1 MSNAKNRHSY
11 FKGNQGKPEPTLYQY
26 EAEDIAWHMVEKI
39 ISLTVSNSFKQKV
52 EKQVYDECYTYLID
66 TLNTYL
72 NSQFIT
78 IDKEDEKKRENDTF
92 PNFEI
97 EEKIEENTINSILN
111 NNSLTVDLQNKY
123 FGNYYRGENN
133 WEIINEPNS
142 SEYDRYSSTLI
153 NYIIPE
159 NKPQENIPVSKLEK
173 VEEEAQLTSSNFKI
187 SRRSRNID
195 LKKLRL
201 SQTGD
206 QIIKKRNMGEI
217 MNKFSF
223 HDISIEEA
231 PSEIFKDII
240 DLKELRLEKET
251 ELKKKEEETKQRLKA
266 LKKVEEQ
273 KKEEGQ
279 LKKQYEKK
287 KLTIDP
293 NGDIVFIKGYKI
305 ETLAKEFLSIKS
317 NMKMLKTEKQEI
329 PPAIEKAE
337 IINTENNITTPNI
350 NKEKKRRRSS
360 LPKLDI
366 KDKDKEKEK
375 ETDNNNNKNV
385 LPNLEKKTIQNSLEK
400 KIERGP
406 ISLSGSCFDRIHLE
420 IGVSMKENKKFK
432 TGGKDFFI
440 KYNKYSIETYN
451 KKLKDT
457 LSANKTQYNMF
468 SNSEL
473 KKDFNFNE
481 SVTSNFNQGS
491 QTSIMFK
498 KSNITDMNSIKT
510 FEMTS
515 SLNPLIKLNGTS
527 SLRLTMN
534 DLDLISESEIANFKQ
549 HRKNIFKEKTKSLGN
564 KELNEMNKFT
574 STLVSNDKWG
584 SNILGNGKKL
594 VPIKMPNK
602 PLKKEIEREIG
613 KHNIVTRNRG
623 MHNIAQFSQTMR
635 ETNNIFSNI
644 N

>member
-366 KDKDKEKEK
+366 KDKDKDKENEK
-375 ETDNNNNKNV
+375 DNNNNKNV
-385 LPNLEKKTIQNSLEK
+385 LPSLEKKTIQNSLEK

-491 QTSIMFK
+491 QTSTMFK

>member
-1 MSNAKNRHSY
+1 M
-11 FKGNQGKPEPTLYQY
+11 
-26 EAEDIAWHMVEKI
+26 
-39 ISLTVSNSFKQKV
+39 
-52 EKQVYDECYTYLID
+52 
-66 TLNTYL
+66 
-72 NSQFIT
+72 
-78 IDKEDEKKRENDTF
+78 
-92 PNFEI
+92 
-97 EEKIEENTINSILN
+97 
-111 NNSLTVDLQNKY
+111 
-123 FGNYYRGENN
+123 
-133 WEIINEPNS
+133 
-142 SEYDRYSSTLI
+142 
-153 NYIIPE
+153 
-159 NKPQENIPVSKLEK
+159 
-173 VEEEAQLTSSNFKI
+173 
-187 SRRSRNID
+187 
-195 LKKLRL
+195 
-201 SQTGD
+201 
-206 QIIKKRNMGEI
+206 
-217 MNKFSF
+217 
-223 HDISIEEA
+223 
-231 PSEIFKDII
+231 
-240 DLKELRLEKET
+240 
-251 ELKKKEEETKQRLKA
+251 
-266 LKKVEEQ
+266 KKVEEQ

-613 KHNIVTRNRG
+613 KYNIVTRNRG

>member
-1 MSNAKNRHSY
+1 MSNVKNRHSY

-366 KDKDKEKEK
+366 KDKDKDKENEK
-375 ETDNNNNKNV
+375 DNNNNKNV
-385 LPNLEKKTIQNSLEK
+385 LPSLEKKTIQNSLEK

-491 QTSIMFK
+491 QTSTMFK

>member
-1 MSNAKNRHSY
+1 
-11 FKGNQGKPEPTLYQY
+11 
-26 EAEDIAWHMVEKI
+26 
-39 ISLTVSNSFKQKV
+39 
-52 EKQVYDECYTYLID
+52 
-66 TLNTYL
+66 
-72 NSQFIT
+72 
-78 IDKEDEKKRENDTF
+78 
-92 PNFEI
+92 
-97 EEKIEENTINSILN
+97 
-111 NNSLTVDLQNKY
+111 
-123 FGNYYRGENN
+123 
-133 WEIINEPNS
+133 
-142 SEYDRYSSTLI
+142 
-153 NYIIPE
+153 
-159 NKPQENIPVSKLEK
+159 
-173 VEEEAQLTSSNFKI
+173 
-187 SRRSRNID
+187 
-195 LKKLRL
+195 
-201 SQTGD
+201 
-206 QIIKKRNMGEI
+206 
-217 MNKFSF
+217 
-223 HDISIEEA
+223 
-231 PSEIFKDII
+231 
-240 DLKELRLEKET
+240 
-251 ELKKKEEETKQRLKA
+251 
-266 LKKVEEQ
+266 
-273 KKEEGQ
+273 
-279 LKKQYEKK
+279 
-287 KLTIDP
+287 
-293 NGDIVFIKGYKI
+293 
-305 ETLAKEFLSIKS
+305 
-317 NMKMLKTEKQEI
+317 
-329 PPAIEKAE
+329 
-337 IINTENNITTPNI
+337 
-350 NKEKKRRRSS
+350 
-360 LPKLDI
+360 
-366 KDKDKEKEK
+366 
-375 ETDNNNNKNV
+375 
-385 LPNLEKKTIQNSLEK
+385 
-400 KIERGP
+400 
-406 ISLSGSCFDRIHLE
+406 
-420 IGVSMKENKKFK
+420 MKENKKFK

-491 QTSIMFK
+491 QTSTMFK

-613 KHNIVTRNRG
+613 KYNIVTRNRG

>member
-1 MSNAKNRHSY
+1 MSNVKNRHSY

-66 TLNTYL
+66 SLNTYL

-78 IDKEDEKKRENDTF
+78 IDKEDEKKRENDSF

-159 NKPQENIPVSKLEK
+159 NKPQENIPGSKLEK
-173 VEEEAQLTSSNFKI
+173 VEEEAQLTTSNFKI

-251 ELKKKEEETKQRLKA
+251 EIKKKEEETKQRLKA

-329 PPAIEKAE
+329 PPAIEKLE
-337 IINTENNITTPNI
+337 IINSENNITTPNI

-366 KDKDKEKEK
+366 KDKDKDKENEK
-375 ETDNNNNKNV
+375 DNNNNKNV
-385 LPNLEKKTIQNSLEK
+385 LPSLEKKTIQNSLEK

-491 QTSIMFK
+491 QTSTMFK

>member
-1 MSNAKNRHSY
+1 MSNVKNRHSY

-66 TLNTYL
+66 SLNTYL

-78 IDKEDEKKRENDTF
+78 IDKEDEKKRENDSF

-153 NYIIPE
+153 NYIIHE
-159 NKPQENIPVSKLEK
+159 NKPQENIPGSKLEK
-173 VEEEAQLTSSNFKI
+173 VEEEAQLTTSNFKI

-240 DLKELRLEKET
+240 DLKELRLEKEA

-329 PPAIEKAE
+329 PPAIEKLE
-337 IINTENNITTPNI
+337 IINSENNITTPNI

-366 KDKDKEKEK
+366 KDKDKDKENEK
-375 ETDNNNNKNV
+375 DNNNNKNV
-385 LPNLEKKTIQNSLEK
+385 LPSLEKKTIQNSLEK

-491 QTSIMFK
+491 QTSTMFK

>member
-251 ELKKKEEETKQRLKA
+251 EIKKKEEETKQRLKA

-491 QTSIMFK
+491 QTSTMFK

-613 KHNIVTRNRG
+613 KYNIVTRNRG

>member
-420 IGVSMKENKKFK
+420 IGVSMKENKK
-432 TGGKDFFI
+432 
-440 KYNKYSIETYN
+440 
-451 KKLKDT
+451 LKDT

-613 KHNIVTRNRG
+613 KYNIVTRNRG

>member
-1 MSNAKNRHSY
+1 MSNVKNRHSY

-26 EAEDIAWHMVEKI
+26 EAEDIAWHMLEKI

-66 TLNTYL
+66 SLNTYL

-78 IDKEDEKKRENDTF
+78 IDKEDEKKRENDSF

-153 NYIIPE
+153 NYIIHE
-159 NKPQENIPVSKLEK
+159 NKPQENIPGSKLEK

-329 PPAIEKAE
+329 PPAIEKLE
-337 IINTENNITTPNI
+337 IINSENNITTPNI

-366 KDKDKEKEK
+366 KDKDKENEK
-375 ETDNNNNKNV
+375 DNNNNKNV
-385 LPNLEKKTIQNSLEK
+385 LPNLEKKTFQNSLEK
-400 KIERGP
+400 KMERGP

-491 QTSIMFK
+491 QTSTMFK

-602 PLKKEIEREIG
+602 PMKKEIEREIG

>member
-1 MSNAKNRHSY
+1 MSNVKNRHSY

-66 TLNTYL
+66 SLNTYL

-78 IDKEDEKKRENDTF
+78 IDKEDEKKRENDSF

-159 NKPQENIPVSKLEK
+159 NKPQENIPGSKLEK
-173 VEEEAQLTSSNFKI
+173 VEEEAQLTTSNFKI

-329 PPAIEKAE
+329 PPAIEKLE
-337 IINTENNITTPNI
+337 IINSENNITTPNI

-366 KDKDKEKEK
+366 KDKDKDKENEK
-375 ETDNNNNKNV
+375 DNNNNKNV
-385 LPNLEKKTIQNSLEK
+385 LPSLEKKTIQNSLEK

-491 QTSIMFK
+491 QTSTMFK

>member
-491 QTSIMFK
+491 QTSTMFK

>member
-1 MSNAKNRHSY
+1 MSNVKNRHSY

-66 TLNTYL
+66 SLNTYL

-78 IDKEDEKKRENDTF
+78 IDKEDEKKRENDSF

-153 NYIIPE
+153 NYIIHE
-159 NKPQENIPVSKLEK
+159 NKPQENIPGSKLEK
-173 VEEEAQLTSSNFKI
+173 VEEEAQLTTSNFKI

-329 PPAIEKAE
+329 PPAIEKLE
-337 IINTENNITTPNI
+337 IINSENNITTPNI

-366 KDKDKEKEK
+366 KDKDKDKENEK
-375 ETDNNNNKNV
+375 DNNNNKNV
-385 LPNLEKKTIQNSLEK
+385 LPSLEKKTIQNSLEK

-491 QTSIMFK
+491 QTSTMFK

>member
-1 MSNAKNRHSY
+1 MSNVKNRHSY

-66 TLNTYL
+66 SLNTYL

-78 IDKEDEKKRENDTF
+78 IDKEDEKKRENDSF

-153 NYIIPE
+153 NYIIHE
-159 NKPQENIPVSKLEK
+159 NKPQENIPGSKLEK
-173 VEEEAQLTSSNFKI
+173 VEEEGQLTTSNFKI

-329 PPAIEKAE
+329 PPAIEKLE
-337 IINTENNITTPNI
+337 IINSENNITTPNI

-366 KDKDKEKEK
+366 KDKDKDKENEK
-375 ETDNNNNKNV
+375 DNNNNKNV
-385 LPNLEKKTIQNSLEK
+385 LPSLEKKTIQNSLEK

-491 QTSIMFK
+491 QTSTMFK

-602 PLKKEIEREIG
+602 PMKKEIEREIG

>member
-1 MSNAKNRHSY
+1 MSNVKNRHSY

-78 IDKEDEKKRENDTF
+78 IDKEDEKKRENDTL

-97 EEKIEENTINSILN
+97 EEKIEENTINSLLN

-123 FGNYYRGENN
+123 FGNYFRGENN

-159 NKPQENIPVSKLEK
+159 NKPQENIPSSKLEK
-173 VEEEAQLTSSNFKI
+173 VEEEAQLTTTSNFKL

-206 QIIKKRNMGEI
+206 QINKKRNMGEI

-251 ELKKKEEETKQRLKA
+251 EIKKKEEETKQRLKA

-337 IINTENNITTPNI
+337 IINTDNNITTPNI

-366 KDKDKEKEK
+366 KDKDKENEK
-375 ETDNNNNKNV
+375 DNNNNKNV
-385 LPNLEKKTIQNSLEK
+385 LPNLEKKTFQNSLEK
-400 KIERGP
+400 KMERGP

-440 KYNKYSIETYN
+440 KYNKYSVETYN

-491 QTSIMFK
+491 QTSTMFK

-534 DLDLISESEIANFKQ
+534 DLDLISEREIANIKQ
-549 HRKNIFKEKTKSLGN
+549 NRKNIFKEKTKSLGT
-564 KELNEMNKFT
+564 KELNEMNQFA

-602 PLKKEIEREIG
+602 PMKKEIEREIG
-613 KHNIVTRNRG
+613 KHNIVMRNRG

>member
-1 MSNAKNRHSY
+1 MSNVKNRHSY

-66 TLNTYL
+66 SLNTYL

-78 IDKEDEKKRENDTF
+78 IDKEDEKKRENDSF

-159 NKPQENIPVSKLEK
+159 NKPQENIPSSKLEK
-173 VEEEAQLTSSNFKI
+173 VEEEAQLTTTSNFKL

-206 QIIKKRNMGEI
+206 QINKKRNMGEI

-337 IINTENNITTPNI
+337 IINTDNNMTTPNI

-366 KDKDKEKEK
+366 KDKDKENEK
-375 ETDNNNNKNV
+375 DNNNNKNV
-385 LPNLEKKTIQNSLEK
+385 LPSLEKKTIQNSLEK

-491 QTSIMFK
+491 QTSTMFK

-534 DLDLISESEIANFKQ
+534 DLDLISEREIANIKQ
-549 HRKNIFKEKTKSLGN
+549 NRKNIFKEKTKSLGT
-564 KELNEMNKFT
+564 KELNEMNQFA

>member
-1 MSNAKNRHSY
+1 MSNVKNRHSY

-66 TLNTYL
+66 SLNTYL

-78 IDKEDEKKRENDTF
+78 IDKEDEKKRENDSF

-153 NYIIPE
+153 NYIIHE
-159 NKPQENIPVSKLEK
+159 NKPQENIPGSKLEK
-173 VEEEAQLTSSNFKI
+173 VEEEAQLTTSNFKI

-251 ELKKKEEETKQRLKA
+251 EIKKKEEETKQRLKA

-329 PPAIEKAE
+329 PPAIEKLE
-337 IINTENNITTPNI
+337 IINSENNITTPNI

-366 KDKDKEKEK
+366 KDKDKDKENEK
-375 ETDNNNNKNV
+375 DNNNNKNV
-385 LPNLEKKTIQNSLEK
+385 LPSLEKKTIQNSLEK

>member
-1 MSNAKNRHSY
+1 MSNVKNRHSY

-66 TLNTYL
+66 SLNTYL

-153 NYIIPE
+153 NYIIHE
-159 NKPQENIPVSKLEK
+159 NKPQENILGSKLEK
-173 VEEEAQLTSSNFKI
+173 VEEEAQLTTSNFKI

-251 ELKKKEEETKQRLKA
+251 EIKKKEEETKQRLKA

-491 QTSIMFK
+491 QTSTMFK

-549 HRKNIFKEKTKSLGN
+549 HRKNIFKEKTKSLGT
-564 KELNEMNKFT
+564 KELNEMNQFA

-602 PLKKEIEREIG
+602 PMKKEIEREIG
-613 KHNIVTRNRG
+613 KHNIVMRNRG

>member
-1 MSNAKNRHSY
+1 MSNVKNRHSY

-78 IDKEDEKKRENDTF
+78 IDKEDEKKRENDTL

-153 NYIIPE
+153 NYIIHE
-159 NKPQENIPVSKLEK
+159 NKPQENIPGSKLEK
-173 VEEEAQLTSSNFKI
+173 VEEEAQLTTSNFKI

-329 PPAIEKAE
+329 PPAIEKLE
-337 IINTENNITTPNI
+337 IINSENNITTPNI

-366 KDKDKEKEK
+366 KDKDKENEK
-375 ETDNNNNKNV
+375 DNNNNKNV
-385 LPNLEKKTIQNSLEK
+385 LPNLEKKTFQNSLEK
-400 KIERGP
+400 KMERGP

-491 QTSIMFK
+491 QTSTMFK

>member
-1 MSNAKNRHSY
+1 MSNVKNRHSY

-66 TLNTYL
+66 SLNTYL

-78 IDKEDEKKRENDTF
+78 IDKEDEKKRENDSF

-153 NYIIPE
+153 NYIIHE
-159 NKPQENIPVSKLEK
+159 NKPQENIPGSKLEK
-173 VEEEAQLTSSNFKI
+173 VEEEAQLTTSNFKI

-329 PPAIEKAE
+329 PPAIEKLE
-337 IINTENNITTPNI
+337 IINSENNITTPNI

-366 KDKDKEKEK
+366 KDKDKDKENEK
-375 ETDNNNNKNV
+375 DNNNNKNV
-385 LPNLEKKTIQNSLEK
+385 LPSLEKKTIQNSLEK

-491 QTSIMFK
+491 QTSTMFK

-635 ETNNIFSNI
+635 ETNNIFINI

>member
-613 KHNIVTRNRG
+613 KYNIVTRNRG

>member
-1 MSNAKNRHSY
+1 MSNVKNRHSY

-66 TLNTYL
+66 SLNTYL

-78 IDKEDEKKRENDTF
+78 IDKEDEKKRENDSF

-173 VEEEAQLTSSNFKI
+173 VEEEAQLTTSNFKI

-329 PPAIEKAE
+329 PPAIEKLE
-337 IINTENNITTPNI
+337 IINSENNITTPNI

-366 KDKDKEKEK
+366 KDKDKDKENEK
-375 ETDNNNNKNV
+375 DNNNNKNV
-385 LPNLEKKTIQNSLEK
+385 LPSLEKKTIQNSLEK

-491 QTSIMFK
+491 QTSTMFK

>member
-1 MSNAKNRHSY
+1 MSNVKNRHSY

-66 TLNTYL
+66 SLNTYL

-78 IDKEDEKKRENDTF
+78 IDKEDEKKRENDSF

-159 NKPQENIPVSKLEK
+159 NKPQENIPGSKLEK
-173 VEEEAQLTSSNFKI
+173 VEEEAQLTTSNFKI

-329 PPAIEKAE
+329 PPAIEKLE
-337 IINTENNITTPNI
+337 IINSENNITTPNI

-366 KDKDKEKEK
+366 KDKDKDKENEK
-375 ETDNNNNKNV
+375 DNNNNKNV
-385 LPNLEKKTIQNSLEK
+385 LPSLEKKTIQNSLEK

-440 KYNKYSIETYN
+440 KYNKYLIKNYN

-491 QTSIMFK
+491 QTSTMFK

>member
-1 MSNAKNRHSY
+1 MSNVKNRHSY

-251 ELKKKEEETKQRLKA
+251 EIKKKEEETKQRLKA

-329 PPAIEKAE
+329 PPAIEKLE
-337 IINTENNITTPNI
+337 IIN
-350 NKEKKRRRSS
+350 
-360 LPKLDI
+360 
-366 KDKDKEKEK
+366 
-375 ETDNNNNKNV
+375 
-385 LPNLEKKTIQNSLEK
+385 
-400 KIERGP
+400 
-406 ISLSGSCFDRIHLE
+406 
-420 IGVSMKENKKFK
+420 
-432 TGGKDFFI
+432 
-440 KYNKYSIETYN
+440 
-451 KKLKDT
+451 
-457 LSANKTQYNMF
+457 
-468 SNSEL
+468 
-473 KKDFNFNE
+473 
-481 SVTSNFNQGS
+481 
-491 QTSIMFK
+491 
-498 KSNITDMNSIKT
+498 
-510 FEMTS
+510 
-515 SLNPLIKLNGTS
+515 
-527 SLRLTMN
+527 
-534 DLDLISESEIANFKQ
+534 
-549 HRKNIFKEKTKSLGN
+549 
-564 KELNEMNKFT
+564 
-574 STLVSNDKWG
+574 
-584 SNILGNGKKL
+584 
-594 VPIKMPNK
+594 
-602 PLKKEIEREIG
+602 
-613 KHNIVTRNRG
+613 
-623 MHNIAQFSQTMR
+623 
-635 ETNNIFSNI
+635 
-644 N
+644 

>member
-78 IDKEDEKKRENDTF
+78 IDKEDEKKRENDSF

-491 QTSIMFK
+491 QTSTMFK

>member
-1 MSNAKNRHSY
+1 MSNVKNRHSY

-66 TLNTYL
+66 SLNTYL

-78 IDKEDEKKRENDTF
+78 IDKEDEKKRENDSF

-159 NKPQENIPVSKLEK
+159 NKPQENIPGSKLEK
-173 VEEEAQLTSSNFKI
+173 VEEEAQLTTSNFKI

-337 IINTENNITTPNI
+337 IINTENNLTTPNI

-366 KDKDKEKEK
+366 KDKDKDKENEK
-375 ETDNNNNKNV
+375 DNNNNKNV

-491 QTSIMFK
+491 QTSTMFK

>member
-1 MSNAKNRHSY
+1 MSNVKNRHSY

-66 TLNTYL
+66 SLNTYL

-78 IDKEDEKKRENDTF
+78 IDKEDEKKRENDSF

-153 NYIIPE
+153 NYIIHE
-159 NKPQENIPVSKLEK
+159 NKPQENIPGSKLEK
-173 VEEEAQLTSSNFKI
+173 VEEEAQLTTSNFKI

-329 PPAIEKAE
+329 PPAIEKLE
-337 IINTENNITTPNI
+337 IINSENNITTPNI

-366 KDKDKEKEK
+366 KDKDKENEK
-375 ETDNNNNKNV
+375 DNNNNKNV
-385 LPNLEKKTIQNSLEK
+385 LPSLEKKTIQNSLEK

-491 QTSIMFK
+491 QTSTMFK

>member
-1 MSNAKNRHSY
+1 MSNVKNRHSY

-66 TLNTYL
+66 SLNTYL

-78 IDKEDEKKRENDTF
+78 IDKEDEKKRENDSF

-153 NYIIPE
+153 NYIIHE
-159 NKPQENIPVSKLEK
+159 NKPQENIPGSKLEK
-173 VEEEAQLTSSNFKI
+173 VEEEAQLTTSNFKI

-251 ELKKKEEETKQRLKA
+251 EIKKKEEETKQRLKA

-329 PPAIEKAE
+329 PPAIEKLE
-337 IINTENNITTPNI
+337 IINSENNITTPNI

-366 KDKDKEKEK
+366 KDKDKDKENEK
-375 ETDNNNNKNV
+375 DNNNNKNV
-385 LPNLEKKTIQNSLEK
+385 LPSLEKKTIQNSLEK

-491 QTSIMFK
+491 QTSTMFK

>member
-1 MSNAKNRHSY
+1 MSNVKNRHSY

-66 TLNTYL
+66 SLNTYL

-78 IDKEDEKKRENDTF
+78 IDKEDEKKRENDSF

-159 NKPQENIPVSKLEK
+159 NKPQENIPGSKLEK

-329 PPAIEKAE
+329 PPAIEKLE

-366 KDKDKEKEK
+366 KDKDKENEK
-375 ETDNNNNKNV
+375 DNNNNKNV
-385 LPNLEKKTIQNSLEK
+385 LPSLEKKTIQNSLEK

-491 QTSIMFK
+491 QTSTMFK

>member
-491 QTSIMFK
+491 QTSTMFK

-613 KHNIVTRNRG
+613 KYNIVTRNRG